1 MGSEMCI
8 RDRSLTATRDA
19 ETGGHSRRTEQ
30 YVRVLALQLATNPD
44 YKDYLTPERIT
55 LLSRLAP
62 LHDIGKVGV
71 PDRLLLKQGALT
83 PEEVAEFRKHPV
95 YGRDVIAEAERRAG
109 VHDDVTL
116 AIAKDIIYTHH
127 EWWDG
132 TGYPQG
138 LKGTAIPIAG
148 RIMALVDVYDALH
161 TKRRYAVARSHDEA
175 VSLIVASRGTHFDPA
190 VVDAFV
196 EVSAV
201 LRTLSEAAEDHTA
214 TRPESS
220 SSSIGIS
227 R

>member
-1 MGSEMCI
+1 
-8 RDRSLTATRDA
+8 
-19 ETGGHSRRTEQ
+19 
-30 YVRVLALQLATNPD
+30 VLAEQLATHPQFRA
-44 YKDYLTPERIT
+44 YLTPQRIV
-55 LLSRLAP
+55 LLARLAP

-95 YGRDVIAEAERRAG
+95 YGRDVIADAERQAG
-109 VHDDVTL
+109 VHDDATL

-138 LKGTAIPIAG
+138 LKGTNIPIAG

-161 TKRRYAVARSHDEA
+161 TRRRYAAARSHDES
-175 VSLIVASRGTHFDPA
+175 VSLIVAGRGSHFDPA
-190 VVDAFV
+190 VIDAFV
-196 EVSAV
+196 AVSSV
-201 LRTLSEAAEDHTA
+201 LRALSETAEDRGHE
-214 TRPESS
+214 PSS
-220 SSSIGIS
+220 SRVGIS